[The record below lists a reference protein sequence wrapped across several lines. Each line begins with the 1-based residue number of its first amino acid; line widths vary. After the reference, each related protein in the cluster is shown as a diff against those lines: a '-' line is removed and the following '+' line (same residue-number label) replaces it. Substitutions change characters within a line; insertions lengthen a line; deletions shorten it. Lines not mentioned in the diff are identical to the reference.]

1 MLDFQKRF
9 LDLLI
14 PLAMKYAQ
22 PSLADRLI
30 LPSLTIAQGIVESD
44 WGRSILATQGHNYF
58 GIKANAEWIGPRIN
72 KLTGEVYNNQPTKIY
87 ADFRSYPNPE
97 AGVKDHRLFLLRSH
111 YNKVWDQNVANIAIE
126 EVNKAGYAT
135 APSYTVTL
143 LKRVSDYDLTQY
155 DKEFLAM
162 PKVFLSPSSQEWN
175 RYATTHHN
183 TEEAVCNKIADLVEA
198 ILKEHG
204 FLVMQNDP
212 SGSPSDH
219 TRKSNAYGP
228 DLHVPIH
235 TNAGG
240 GRGCEI
246 FVYNP
251 DNPNSRNTKAAKAI
265 YKYVSALTPTADRG
279 IRKNTSF
286 YEIKNTTSPCVYCE
300 LQFHDNA
307 EDAQWILNN
316 LYALAEAVAHGI
328 CDAFGITFRRTVK

>member
-22 PSLADRLI
+22 PAPTDKLI

-58 GIKANAEWIGPRIN
+58 GIKANAEWIGPEIN

-87 ADFRSYPNPE
+87 ADFRAYPDRE
-97 AGVKDHRLFLLRSH
+97 AGVADHRAFLLRPH
-111 YNKVWDQNVANIAIE
+111 YNRVWDQNVANIAIE
-126 EVNKAGYAT
+126 EVHKAGYAT
-135 APSYTVTL
+135 APDYTVTL

-155 DKEFLAM
+155 DKEYLAM
-162 PKVFLSPSSQEWN
+162 PKIFLSPSSQEWN
-175 RYATTHHN
+175 RYATTHPN
-183 TEEAVCNKIADLVEA
+183 TEEAVCNKIADLTEA

-219 TRKSNAYGP
+219 TRKANAYAP
-228 DLHVPIH
+228 DLSVPIH

-240 GRGCEI
+240 GRGAEI

-251 DNPNSRNTKAAKAI
+251 DNPNSRSTKAAQAI
-265 YKYVSALTPTADRG
+265 YKYVSALTPTPDRG
-279 IRKNTSF
+279 IRRNTTF
-286 YEIKNTTSPCVYCE
+286 YEIKNTVAPCVYCE
-300 LQFHDNA
+300 LQFHDNP

-316 LYALAEAVAHGI
+316 LYALAEALARGI
-328 CDAFGITFRRTVK
+328 CDAFSVPFRRHP